1 MQDTDEFLKNPKVL
15 SQYNLLQE
23 LGVFNY
29 IDTLKKDIRNYEA
42 IINAAKAILHS
53 KTIDD
58 ILESAVKEISD
69 RFLPSFL
76 IFIWKPS
83 SNHKDL
89 VFRGYKNF
97 KAFDTTLQIESLEPF
112 ETFFKQ
118 YPQPI
123 NFDLLEYQLNNP
135 SATEPMKEQ
144 KPDLLIPIL
153 GPSGLYGLIL
163 VGPKLL
169 EEQYSLQELSFLD
182 KLMAFTSLAIQN
194 YIHYQYSVRDGKTGL
209 YNHGFFLVRLKE
221 EMSRSSRIRVPFGLI
236 IMDVDKF
243 KHFNDTY
250 GHLAGDAVLEQLA
263 LVIQKTLR
271 SQDIPS
277 RFGGE
282 EFTVLL
288 PETTRASAWVVAER
302 LRLAVAA
309 MKIPWEQPLPQ
320 VTISLGV
327 AIYDGTEE
335 LESDVLIQRAD
346 EALYQSKQRGR
357 NRTTVWGAGLLYK
370 TQQLKSALII
380 KQDT

>member
-1 MQDTDEFLKNPKVL
+1 MQGSDDFLKNPKVL
-15 SQYNLLQE
+15 QQYNLLQE

-42 IINAAKAILHS
+42 IINAAKMILNS
-53 KTIDD
+53 KSIDE
-58 ILESAVKEISD
+58 ILESTVKEISD

-76 IFIWKPS
+76 IFLWKPS
-83 SNHKDL
+83 SSHKDL

-97 KAFDTTLQIESLEPF
+97 KPLDTTLQIESLEIF
-112 ETFFKQ
+112 EDFFKK

-123 NFDLLEYQLNNP
+123 SFDLLEYQLNRP
-135 SATEPMKEQ
+135 SATDPLKEQ
-144 KPDLLIPIL
+144 KPDLIIPIL
-153 GPSGLYGLIL
+153 GPENLYGLIL

-209 YNHGFFLVRLKE
+209 YNHGFFMVRLKE
-221 EMSRSSRIRVPFGLI
+221 EMARASRIKEPFALI

-263 LVIQKTLR
+263 QVIQKNLR

-288 PETTRASAWVVAER
+288 PETNRASAWVVAER

-309 MKIPWEQPLPQ
+309 IRIPWEQPLPQ

-327 AIYDGTEE
+327 AIYDGTEQ
-335 LESDVLIQRAD
+335 LESETLIQRAD

-357 NRTTVWGAGLLYK
+357 NRTTIWGAGLLYK
-370 TQQLKSALII
+370 TQQLKSTKII
-380 KQDT
+380 KINE